1 MKSLMDQLLGQATK
15 LMDSGKSAAVSSS
28 SNKTD
33 LLKGAVGGGLIGTLL
48 GNKKSRKMVSKYG
61 TKAAMV
67 GGTAVAGT
75 LAYQAYKKWQQD
87 QPSESTAPQ
96 PLSTSSVNDKAIEVK
111 AEASAENVLLLKAM
125 VFAARSDGHVDEAEK
140 QAITG
145 WVHQQGVGE
154 NVETIIS
161 RWMNE
166 PLDPAVLA
174 KDVTNLEQASEVYL
188 VSLLAI
194 DVDHFMEKAYLAQLS
209 HALGLPQGLVEK
221 IEEQASL

>member
-75 LAYQAYKKWQQD
+75 LAYQPIKSGSKISQVNRRLLSLYLRSRLMIKPLKK
-87 QPSESTAPQ
+87 
-96 PLSTSSVNDKAIEVK
+96 
-111 AEASAENVLLLKAM
+111 
-125 VFAARSDGHVDEAEK
+125 R
-140 QAITG
+140 
-145 WVHQQGVGE
+145 
-154 NVETIIS
+154 
-161 RWMNE
+161 RR
-166 PLDPAVLA
+166 
-174 KDVTNLEQASEVYL
+174 
-188 VSLLAI
+188 
-194 DVDHFMEKAYLAQLS
+194 
-209 HALGLPQGLVEK
+209 
-221 IEEQASL
+221 